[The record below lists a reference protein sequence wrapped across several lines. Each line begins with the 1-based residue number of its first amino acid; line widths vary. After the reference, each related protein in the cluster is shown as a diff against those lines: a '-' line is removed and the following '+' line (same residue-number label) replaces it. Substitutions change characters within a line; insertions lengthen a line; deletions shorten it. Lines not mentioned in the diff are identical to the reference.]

1 MKLFGLLFILTF
13 LNSSSLTEMR
23 NLFEKI
29 SYNEVHVVKLKEI
42 STSNQN
48 QISGNVKL
56 AYYAS
61 AVMTSAKYK
70 FNPAS
75 KLSLFNE
82 GKSLLEKAIAAD
94 TSSVETR
101 YIRFVLQSNVPSI
114 LNYNKQIISDK
125 KYILSNLGKLK
136 TNDGELYIKIT
147 SYLLAT
153 KQIQQSELDKIK

>member
-1 MKLFGLLFILTF
+1 MKLVSLLLLFPF
-13 LNSSSLTEMR
+13 LNSTSLSEMR

-29 SYNEVHVVKLKEI
+29 SYEEVHVVKLKEVSI
-42 STSNQN
+42 SSQN

-70 FNPAS
+70 FNPAA

-82 GKSLLEKAIAAD
+82 GKSLLEKAIVAD

-114 LNYNKQIISDK
+114 LNYNKQIKSDR
-125 KYILSNLGKLK
+125 KYILSNLGDLK
-136 TNDGELYIKIT
+136 TNDSELYLKIT

-153 KQIQQSELDKIK
+153 KQIQPNELDKIK

>member
-1 MKLFGLLFILTF
+1 MKLVSLLLLFPF
-13 LNSSSLTEMR
+13 LNSTSLSEMR

-29 SYNEVHVVKLKEI
+29 SYQEVYVVKLKELSI
-42 STSNQN
+42 SSQN
-48 QISGNVKL
+48 QSSGNVKL

-61 AVMTSAKYK
+61 AIMTSAKYK

-82 GKSLLEKAIAAD
+82 GKSLLEKAIAVD

-114 LNYNKQIISDK
+114 LNYNKQIITDR
-125 KYILSNLGKLK
+125 KYILSNLGNLK
-136 TNDGELYIKIT
+136 TNDGELYVKIT
-147 SYLLAT
+147 SYFLAT
-153 KQIQQSELDKIK
+153 KQIKQSDLDNIK

>member
-1 MKLFGLLFILTF
+1 VKLFAFILLIPF
-13 LNSSSLTEMR
+13 LNSTSLSEMR

-29 SYNEVHVVKLKEI
+29 SYQEVHVLKLKEI
-42 STSNQN
+42 STSAQN
-48 QISGNVKL
+48 QIAGNVKL

-82 GKSLLEKAIAAD
+82 GKGLLEKAIAAD

-125 KYILSNLGKLK
+125 KYILSNLGKIK
-136 TNDGELYIKIT
+136 TNDGELYLKIT

>member
-1 MKLFGLLFILTF
+1 MKLIVFLFLL
-13 LNSSSLTEMR
+13 LNFNSTSLSEMR

-29 SYNEVHVVKLKEI
+29 SYHEVHVVKLKEI
-42 STSNQN
+42 SVSPQN
-48 QISGNVKL
+48 QISTNVKL

-70 FNPAS
+70 INPAT

-82 GKSLLEKAIAAD
+82 GKNLLEKAISSD

-101 YIRFVLQSNVPSI
+101 YIRYVLQSNVPAI
-114 LNYNKQIISDK
+114 LKYNKEILKDKKFIIS
-125 KYILSNLGKLK
+125 NLANLK
-136 TNDGELYIKIT
+136 STDGELYIKIT

-153 KQIQQSELDKIK
+153 KQLQQTELEKIK